1 MKGVVSILFC
11 LGVAAASAAAPSLTQ
26 EQQQELQARL
36 ENQRQRM
43 GTVDHVV
50 DRERREIETWYA
62 NRLSSLKE
70 RLEKLAEDRARRL
83 PLPYRMLWT
92 EFVNTNNHVSWTNP
106 YLSTTAQTFWW
117 DPDLFDLRSA
127 MMDSYFLT
135 ALQDLLTDEGFYKFL
150 ANTRQSSARDPL
162 LRQEA
167 GRLLRLM
174 TEFKLESERLEKLRD
189 AKFAQVKQWRE
200 NRRAE
205 VYRTMLAIKNQVE
218 TAASG
223 VVQAIGHSPNGAFC
237 MIDGV
242 DKVLRA
248 GDTIDNDAVQGVRI
262 VKIQQGAIMLEKDGQ
277 SWVQKVGEAANVA
290 WTN

>member
-11 LGVAAASAAAPSLTQ
+11 LGVAAASAAAPNLTQ

-92 EFVNTNNHVSWTNP
+92 EFVNTNNHGSWTNP

-117 DPDLFDLRSA
+117 DPELFDLRSA
-127 MMDSYFLT
+127 MIDSYFLT
-135 ALQDLLTDEGFYKFL
+135 ALQDLLTDEGFYEFL
-150 ANTRQSSARDPL
+150 ANIKHSSARDPL

-174 TEFKLESERLEKLRD
+174 TEFKMESGRLEKLRD

-205 VYRTMLAIKNQVE
+205 VYQTMLAVKNQVE

-223 VVQAIGHSPNGAFC
+223 VVQAVGHSSNGAFC

-248 GDTIDNDAVQGVRI
+248 GDIIDNDAVQGVRI
-262 VKIQQGAIMLEKDGQ
+262 VNIRQDSITLKKAGQ
-277 SWVQKVGEAANVA
+277 SWVQKVGEPANVA